1 MTQNAPTAHRLA
13 VVSVVIAAA
22 LALAACDDDGG
33 DSRGTAGAGDLFD
46 AGRAFTDLRA
56 QVEFGPRP
64 AGSAAN
70 RRQTRFLAR
79 RLRQAGADGVRV
91 QRPHRNVVAT
101 LPGRERGA
109 VVVGAHH
116 DTYDLEGLVGAND
129 GASGVAVVL
138 ELARSLPRFSDGPS
152 VRLALFDAEE
162 ARPGR
167 DFAMDGTRGSRQYV
181 RYADRDRRRMGSPG
195 IGSIRA
201 MVLFDLVGDC
211 DLELR
216 REANSDP
223 ELYTAFEEA
232 ARDVDGDAAPFGGE
246 VAAVADDHVPFLE
259 AGIPSVNLIDFTYGG
274 DPRPGPYW
282 HTPQDTLDKVCAES
296 LDAVGEAAIRA
307 IPHIP

>member
-1 MTQNAPTAHRLA
+1 MTHETPTARRLA

-22 LALAACDDDGG
+22 LTVAACDEDGA
-33 DSRGTAGAGDLFD
+33 DSRGTTGADDLFD
-46 AGRAFTDLRA
+46 ADRAFDDLRA

-64 AGSAAN
+64 AGSPPN

-79 RLRQAGADGVRV
+79 RLRQAGADGVRI

-101 LPGRERGA
+101 IPGRERGT

-138 ELARSLPRFSDGPS
+138 ELARSLPRPLDGPS
-152 VRLALFDAEE
+152 VRVALFDAEE

-167 DFAMDGTRGSRQYV
+167 DFATDGTRGSRQYL
-181 RYADRDRRRMGSPG
+181 RNAERDRRRMGSPA
-195 IGSIRA
+195 IESIRA

-211 DLELR
+211 ELELP
-216 REANSDP
+216 REASSDA
-223 ELYTAFEEA
+223 ELYSAFEDA
-232 ARDVDGDAAPFGGE
+232 AREVDGHAAPFGGE

-259 AGIPSVNLIDFTYGG
+259 AGIPAVDLIDFTYGG
-274 DPRPGPYW
+274 EPRPGPYW
-282 HTPQDTLDKVCAES
+282 HTTEDTLDKVCAGS
-296 LDAVGEAAIRA
+296 LDVVGEAAMRA
-307 IPHIP
+307 IPRFP